1 MVIVWCV
8 TFPIFYLCVVS
19 FLCSFF
25 LVTDQFKFKLTSDS
39 KMKMDGVTLIDCG
52 FFLFS
57 CASVL
62 SFFMLFVRRSLAFY
76 LDTEGSVLILA
87 LSSRV

>member
-1 MVIVWCV
+1 V
-8 TFPIFYLCVVS
+8 LCRSSV
-19 FLCSFF
+19 LFF